1 MHILIIHDRLSKSA
15 SKDEL
20 DTKLQAQQVAAAL
33 QALGHQVS
41 RTVFSLDLP
50 HMRARI
56 VKLNPDYVFNLVET
70 LEGSKLLHVAPAL
83 FETMGL
89 PFTGGGSQG
98 MMLTSDKPLAKRL
111 MQLAGIPT
119 PGWMVVDTV
128 GDLADLIGT
137 PVIVKP
143 VTEEASVGIN
153 DDSVRIFQTAAQ
165 LRSAVRG
172 TQGRPLF
179 AERYIEGR
187 EFNISVMPIDGVP
200 TVLPIAEMLFLDYP
214 AGKPTIAGYEAKW
227 EEHSFAYTHTQ
238 RSFSFPPQDG
248 ALIERLHDLSIRCWQ
263 LFGAKGYARVDFR
276 VDAAGEPYVLE
287 VNLNPCV
294 AHDSGFTAAAAQQGL
309 SYAQMMEQILKG

>member
-20 DTKLQAQQVAAAL
+20 DTRLQAQQVEAAL
-33 QALGHQVS
+33 LTLGHQVS
-41 RTVFSLDLP
+41 RMEFSLDLLR
-50 HMRARI
+50 MRSRI
-56 VKLNPDYVFNLVET
+56 AKLNPGHVFNLVET

-89 PFTGGGSQG
+89 PFSGGGSQG
-98 MMLTSDKPLAKRL
+98 MMLTSDKPLAKRF
-111 MQLAGIPT
+111 MRLARIPT
-119 PGWMVVDTV
+119 PAWMVMETT
-128 GDLADLIGT
+128 GELTDLIGT

-165 LRSAVRG
+165 LRSAVKG
-172 TQGRPLF
+172 TYGRPLF
-179 AERYIEGR
+179 AEQYIEGR
-187 EFNISVMPIDGVP
+187 EFNISILPIDGVP

-214 AGKPTIAGYEAKW
+214 VGKPTIAGYEAKW
-227 EEHSFAYTHTQ
+227 DEDSFAYTHTQ
-238 RSFSFPPQDG
+238 RSFSFPPHDS
-248 ALIERLHDLSIRCWQ
+248 ALLQRLHDISLRCWQ

-276 VDAAGEPYVLE
+276 VDASGEPYVLE

-294 AHDSGFTAAAAQQGL
+294 AYDSGFTAAAAQQGL
-309 SYAQMMEQILKG
+309 SYVQMIEQILKG

>member
-20 DTKLQAQQVAAAL
+20 DTRLQSEQVSAAVR
-33 QALGHQVS
+33 ALGHQVS
-41 RTVFSLDLP
+41 HTVFSLDLL
-50 HMRARI
+50 HMRSRI
-56 VKLNPDYVFNLVET
+56 AKLNPDQVFNLVET
-70 LEGSKLLHVAPAL
+70 LEGSKLLYVAPAL

-89 PFTGGGSQG
+89 PFSGGGSQG

-111 MQLAGIPT
+111 MQLAQIPT
-119 PGWMVVDTV
+119 PDWMTSETN
-128 GDLADLIGT
+128 GDLAGFLEI

-153 DDSVRIFQTAAQ
+153 DDSVRVFHSAKE
-165 LRSAVRG
+165 LRSAVAG
-172 TQGRPLF
+172 TKRRPLF

-187 EFNISVMPIDGVP
+187 EFNISVMPFDGIP

-227 EEHSFAYTHTQ
+227 EEQSFAYTHTR
-238 RSFSFPPQDG
+238 RSFSFPPQDS
-248 ALIERLHDLSIRCWQ
+248 ALLKHLHELSLRCWA
-263 LFGAKGYARVDFR
+263 LFGATGYARVDFR
-276 VDAAGEPYVLE
+276 VDATGNPYVLE

-294 AHDSGFTAAAAQQGL
+294 AQDSGFTAAAAEQGL
-309 SYAQMMEQILKG
+309 SYVQMIERILKG